1 MSRSSYL
8 AKNIGLLTIS
18 SFGTKLL
25 SFFLLPLYTSI
36 LTTSDYGTFDL
47 FHTTI
52 TLLIPL
58 LTLGMS
64 SSMLRFAMDK
74 EADKKAIFSYGL
86 KFFAISTII
95 LFFILVLNGFFSFS
109 ELIKQNCMLI
119 FLMFMSL
126 NLNCFVSAFT
136 RGLEDIK
143 TIAIAGI
150 ICTAVTVGLNIF
162 LLIFLHMGF
171 RGYFI
176 SYIAGSF
183 SQVLFLF
190 IATKLWRYISFEKI
204 PKEIKKNMLSYAK
217 PLVAND
223 ISWWV
228 NNVSDRYIVTWLCG
242 VEANGVYSVAYKIPS
257 ALTMFQNI
265 FAQAWTLS
273 AIKDY
278 SSEDSAAYFSKM
290 YSFYNFA
297 MVSVCSVLIITTRFF
312 ANILYAKGFYEAW
325 KYVPFLL
332 ISVVFGALAGY
343 VGAIFGAAKDTK
355 VFAYSSV
362 AGAVTNFVLNIVLIR
377 LCGVTG
383 AAIATL
389 VSYCLIW
396 ILRMHRVRKYIV
408 LKVNFSRDS
417 FCYLLLLVQSI
428 LLLRFEDSVF
438 LHGAELGILVLIVC
452 LNFGVMKMLFCFLR
466 RRNINGE

>member
-1 MSRSSYL
+1 MSKSRYL

-47 FHTTI
+47 FHTSI

-64 SSMLRFAMDK
+64 SSLLRFAMDT
-74 EADKKAIFSYGL
+74 EADKKAVFSYGL
-86 KFFAISTII
+86 KFFVVSTVV
-95 LFFILVLNGFFSFS
+95 LFFILILNGFFSIS
-109 ELIKQNCMLI
+109 TLMKQNSLLV
-119 FLMFMSL
+119 FLMFLSL
-126 NLNCFVSAFT
+126 NLNGFVSAFT

-143 TIAIAGI
+143 AIALAGI

-190 IATKLWRYISFEKI
+190 FSTKLWKYISFAKI
-204 PKEIKKNMLSYAK
+204 PQKLKKDMLSYAK

-242 VEANGVYSVAYKIPS
+242 VGANGIYSVAYKIPS

-265 FAQAWTLS
+265 FSQAWTLS

-278 SSEDSAAYFSKM
+278 SSEDSAAYFSKI

-312 ANILYAKGFYEAW
+312 AHILYAEEFYEAW
-325 KYVPFLL
+325 QYVPFLL

-355 VFAYSSV
+355 VFAYSSL
-362 AGAVTNFVLNIVLIR
+362 AGAVTNLVLNIVLIR
-377 LCGVTG
+377 LCGVIG

-389 VSYCLIW
+389 TSYCLIW
-396 ILRMHRVRKYIV
+396 FLRMFRVRKYV
-408 LKVNFSRDS
+408 ALKVNFFRDV
-417 FCYLLLLVQSI
+417 FCYLLLLAQSV
-428 LLLRFEDSVF
+428 LLLRFEDSFF
-438 LHGAELGILVLIVC
+438 LYGAEFGIVVLIV
-452 LNFGVMKMLFCFLR
+452 LMNFKILTLFYKKTVSP
-466 RRNINGE
+466 EDKK